1 MIDDD
6 FSPPPVPEELL
17 QAERRAELYREQR
30 ELLADDNPSEAR
42 IQALARLQREVE
54 ALQQGT
60 PDEPTEGAD

>member
-17 QAERRAELYREQR
+17 QAVRRAELYREQR
-30 ELLADDNPSEAR
+30 ELLAEDDPSEAR
-42 IQALARLQREVE
+42 IRSFVRLQREVE
-54 ALQQGT
+54 ASEQGA